1 MSLLAPIAARGP
13 RSVKGDAPAQA
24 ILALTILAGLLAACP
39 ARAQV
44 EKILDTPAGW
54 TYRTGVTSATITSDI
69 NAGLRP
75 FSIHRVSSTTYDVV
89 TVQNSGDYAVS
100 GFGTGNMHY
109 NRTITQ
115 LGNDLANRRLVSLD
129 CYEVSGITQATAI
142 SVPNTGGA
150 AAGWGWLVGQTRQQ
164 IVDWVANSSP
174 SLRILDLSI
183 YTVGGQRYYAAVAVN
198 NTGSQNQGWW
208 WYFDKTPQ
216 EIADLLTQNGARL
229 VDIELETAPTLFT
242 AARFACVMVAQNP
255 GAGWYYGALTEAQ
268 LGEVIGQTGGRLTG
282 LHRYTNSLGSTRFAV
297 SLVDN
302 ANAQT
307 RRVRDLMAAQAT
319 SGSYGFRLKRVGGD
333 VPASLH
339 ENFVFE
345 PASTMKILHGAYAI
359 RECALGNRTLGGLI
373 NVPNRCTDEYNNNV
387 CPEED
392 YNCLPGQESMSTTI
406 QRMLQNSHN
415 GRTRTLEELFT
426 RTTLNSFAD
435 NTAGLGNTQINHT
448 LGCLCGN
455 TPNTT
460 TAADMVRFYEQIADG
475 SFFNST
481 WEGELYDLMANTTA
495 WGYGTSPGTAFYTL
509 RQVIDQEAAQTNLTS
524 TEIANFRAALR
535 YAVKGGAYGCGD
547 TRWRSAAGWV
557 SIPFKV
563 NFMGSWLEL
572 PREYAFATFVDGGTD
587 PGATIAYAASE
598 EILREQ
604 IAEALQTWDNACA
617 VGVAG
622 HPASVTVNEGADAT
636 FTVTPLG
643 AGAAT
648 FRWQGLF
655 NGQWQNLSD
664 FAGGIAGATTATL
677 TVVTATEADERQ
689 YRCRITKD
697 CGVVFSNP
705 ATLTVQPGY
714 ISSAPGALPE
724 RLVLHAPRPNPFN
737 PQVTLSFELP
747 RAVASAVLE
756 IFDVAGRRVRVI
768 SASSLPAGASEFTWD
783 GVDDSGKRQSSGM
796 YLARLSAGGE
806 QSTQRLMMVE

>member
-1 MSLLAPIAARGP
+1 MSRSTSTRFPRGRLVSALAVVLTFVAA
-13 RSVKGDAPAQA
+13 A
-24 ILALTILAGLLAACP
+24 AGP

-44 EKILDTPAGW
+44 EEILDTPAGW
-54 TYRTGVTSATITSDI
+54 TYRYGVTSTTITSDI

-75 FSIHRVSSTTYDVV
+75 FSIQRAGVGLYDVV

-109 NRTITQ
+109 DRTITQ
-115 LGNDLANRRLVSLD
+115 LGNDLTNRRLVSLD
-129 CYEVSGITQATAI
+129 CYEVSGVTRAAAI
-142 SVPNTGGA
+142 SIPNTGGA
-150 AAGWGWLVGQTRQQ
+150 SAGWGWLVGQTRQQ
-164 IVDWVANSSP
+164 IVDWVTNTSP

-183 YTVGGQRYYAAVAVN
+183 YTVGGQKYYAAVAVN
-198 NTGSQNQGWW
+198 NSGAQYQGWW
-208 WYFDKTPQ
+208 WYFDKTPD
-216 EIADLLTQNGARL
+216 EIAALLTQNGARL
-229 VDIELETAPTLFT
+229 VDVELETAATLF
-242 AARFACVMVAQNP
+242 APARFACVMVAQNP
-255 GAGWYYGALTEAQ
+255 GAGWYYGALTETQ

-282 LHRYTNSLGSTRFAV
+282 LHRYTNSLGSLRFAA

-302 ANAQT
+302 ANDQT
-307 RRVRDLMAAQAT
+307 RRVRNYMAAQAT
-319 SGSYGFRLKRVGGD
+319 TGSYGFKLKRVGGD
-333 VPASLH
+333 VLASLN
-339 ENFVFE
+339 ENRVFE

-359 RECALGNRTLGGLI
+359 RDCALGNRTLGGLI
-373 NVPNRCTDEYNNNV
+373 DVPNRCTDDYNNNV
-387 CPEED
+387 CPED
-392 YNCLPGQESMSTTI
+392 NYNCSPGQEALSTTI

-435 NTAGLGNTQINHT
+435 NAAGLTNTQINHT

-460 TAADMVRFYEQIADG
+460 TAADMVSFYEQIADG

-495 WGYGTSPGTAFYTL
+495 WGYSSTPEYAFYTL
-509 RQVIDQEAAQTNLTS
+509 GQVIDQEAAQTNL
-524 TEIANFRAALR
+524 IAGERQAFREALR
-535 YAVKGGAYGCGD
+535 YAVKGGSYGCDD
-547 TRWRSAAGWV
+547 TRWRSSAGWV
-557 SIPFKV
+557 SIPFKL
-563 NFMGSWLEL
+563 NLFGQWLEV
-572 PREYAFATFVDGGTD
+572 PREYAFATFVDGGSD
-587 PGATIAYAASE
+587 PGAKVAYPASE

-604 IAEALQTWDNACA
+604 IREALETWDNACA
-617 VGVAG
+617 VGIAG
-622 HPASVTVNEGADAT
+622 HPASTTVTVGGNAT
-636 FTVTPLG
+636 FSVTPLG

-648 FRWQGLF
+648 YRWQKFSG
-655 NGQWQNLSD
+655 GQWVNIADVAGRVSGVTTSSLSLLSVTELT
-664 FAGGIAGATTATL
+664 AG
-677 TVVTATEADERQ
+677 Q

-697 CGVVFSNP
+697 CGEVFSNA
-705 ATLTVQPGY
+705 ATLTVNPGY

-747 RAVASAVLE
+747 RAVDSAVLE

-783 GVDDSGKRQSSGM
+783 GADDSGKRQSSGM

>member
-1 MSLLAPIAARGP
+1 MSRSTSTRFPGGRLVSALAVVLTFVAA
-13 RSVKGDAPAQA
+13 A
-24 ILALTILAGLLAACP
+24 AGP

-44 EKILDTPAGW
+44 EEILDTPAGW
-54 TYRTGVTSATITSDI
+54 TYRYGVTSTTITSDI

-75 FSIHRVSSTTYDVV
+75 FSIQRAGVGLYDVV

-109 NRTITQ
+109 DRTIAQ
-115 LGNDLANRRLVSLD
+115 LGGDLTNRRLVSLD
-129 CYEVSGITQATAI
+129 CYEVSGVTRAAAI
-142 SVPNTGGA
+142 SIPNTGGA
-150 AAGWGWLVGQTRQQ
+150 SAGWGWLVGQTRQQ
-164 IVDWVANSSP
+164 IVDWVTNTSP
-174 SLRILDLSI
+174 ALRILDLSI
-183 YTVGGQRYYAAVAVN
+183 YTVGGQKYYAAVAVN
-198 NTGSQNQGWW
+198 NSGAQYQGWW
-208 WYFDKTPQ
+208 WYFDKTPD
-216 EIADLLTQNGARL
+216 EIAALLTQNGARL
-229 VDIELETAPTLFT
+229 VDVELETAATLF
-242 AARFACVMVAQNP
+242 APARFACVMVAQNP
-255 GAGWYYGALTEAQ
+255 GAGWYYGALTETQ

-282 LHRYTNSLGSTRFAV
+282 LHRYTNSLGSLRFAA

-302 ANAQT
+302 ANDQT
-307 RRVRDLMAAQAT
+307 RRVRNYMAAQAT
-319 SGSYGFRLKRVGGD
+319 TGSYGFKLKRVGGD
-333 VPASLH
+333 VLASLN
-339 ENFVFE
+339 ENRVFE

-359 RECALGNRTLGGLI
+359 RDCALGNRTLGGLI
-373 NVPNRCTDEYNNNV
+373 DVPNRCTDDYNNNV
-387 CPEED
+387 CPED
-392 YNCLPGQESMSTTI
+392 SYNCSPGQEALSTTI

-435 NTAGLGNTQINHT
+435 NAAGLTNTQINHT

-460 TAADMVRFYEQIADG
+460 TAADMVSFYEQIADG

-495 WGYGTSPGTAFYTL
+495 WGYSSTPEYAFYTL
-509 RQVIDQEAAQTNLTS
+509 GQVIDQEAAQTNLTT
-524 TEIANFRAALR
+524 TERQMFREALR
-535 YAVKGGAYGCGD
+535 YAVKGGSYGCDD
-547 TRWRSAAGWV
+547 TRWRSSAGWV
-557 SIPFKV
+557 SIPFKL
-563 NFMGSWLEL
+563 NLFGQWLEV
-572 PREYAFATFVDGGTD
+572 PREYAFATFVDGGSD
-587 PGATIAYAASE
+587 PGAKVAYPASE

-604 IAEALQTWDNACA
+604 IREALETWDNACA
-617 VGVAG
+617 VGIAG
-622 HPASVTVNEGADAT
+622 HPVSTTVTVGGNAT
-636 FTVTPLG
+636 FSVTPLG

-648 FRWQGLF
+648 YRWQKFSG
-655 NGQWQNLSD
+655 GQWVNIADVAGRVSGVTTSSLSLLSVTELT
-664 FAGGIAGATTATL
+664 AG
-677 TVVTATEADERQ
+677 Q

-697 CGVVFSNP
+697 CGEVFSNA
-705 ATLTVQPGY
+705 ATLTVNPGY

-747 RAVASAVLE
+747 RAVDSAVLE

-783 GVDDSGKRQSSGM
+783 GADDGGKRQSSGM

>member
-1 MSLLAPIAARGP
+1 MSLRTPVAASRPRPVGGGALALAILTVVLAAG
-13 RSVKGDAPAQA
+13 PAQ
-24 ILALTILAGLLAACP
+24 
-39 ARAQV
+39 AQV

-54 TYRTGVTSATITSDI
+54 TYRTGATSATITSDI

-75 FSIHRVSSTTYDVV
+75 FSIQRTSPTTYDVV
-89 TVQNSGDYAVS
+89 TVQNAGDYAVS

-109 NRTITQ
+109 NRTIAQ

-129 CYEVSGITQATAI
+129 CYEVSGATQATAI

-174 SLRILDLSI
+174 ALRVLDLSI
-183 YTVGGQRYYAAVAVN
+183 YTVGGQRYYAAVAVHN
-198 NTGSQNQGWW
+198 SGSQNQGWW

-229 VDIELETAPTLFT
+229 VDVELETAATLF
-242 AARFACVMVAQNP
+242 APARFACVMVAQNP
-255 GAGWYYGALTEAQ
+255 GAGWFYGALTETQ

-282 LHRYTNSLGSTRFAV
+282 LHRYTNALGSTRFSV

-307 RRVRDLMAAQAT
+307 RRVRDYMAAQAT
-319 SGSYGFRLKRVGGD
+319 TGAYGFQLKRVGGD
-333 VPASLH
+333 ILASLN
-339 ENFVFE
+339 ENRVFE
-345 PASTMKILHGAYAI
+345 PASTMKIVHGAYAI
-359 RECALGNRTLGGLI
+359 RECALGNRTLWGLI
-373 NVPNRCTDEYNNNV
+373 DVPNRCTDEYNNNV
-387 CPEED
+387 CPDED
-392 YNCLPGQESMSTTI
+392 YNCSPGREDLSTTI
-406 QRMLQNSHN
+406 ERMLQNSHN

-426 RTTLNSFAD
+426 RATLNSFAD

-460 TAADMVRFYEQIADG
+460 TATDMVSLYEQIADG
-475 SFFNST
+475 SFFDST
-481 WEGELYDLMANTTA
+481 WEGELYDLMVNTTA
-495 WGYGTSPGTAFYTL
+495 WGYGTSPGNSFYTL
-509 RQVIDQEAAQTNLTS
+509 RQVIDQEAAQTDLTAG
-524 TEIANFRAALR
+524 EIEDFRDSLR
-535 YAVKGGAYGCGD
+535 YAHKSGGYSCGD
-547 TRWRSAAGWV
+547 TFWRSKAGWV

-563 NFMGSWLEL
+563 QFLGQWLEVR
-572 PREYAFATFVDGGTD
+572 REYAFAAFVDGGSD
-587 PGATIAYAASE
+587 PGATVAYPACE
-598 EILREQ
+598 ELLREQ
-604 IAEALQTWDNACA
+604 IAEALQTWDNACS
-617 VGVAG
+617 VGIGG
-622 HPASVTVNEGADAT
+622 HPANVTVSEGADAT
-636 FTVTPLG
+636 FTATPAG

-648 FRWQGLF
+648 FRWQWLF
-655 NGQWQNLSD
+655 NGQWQDLSEIAGR
-664 FAGGIAGATTATL
+664 FAGTTTATL
-677 TVVTATEADERQ
+677 TVVTTTEADERQ

-697 CGVVFSNP
+697 CGQVNSNA

-806 QSTQRLMMVE
+806 QSTQRLMMIE

>member
-1 MSLLAPIAARGP
+1 MSPCTRIRT
-13 RSVKGDAPAQA
+13 RRES
-24 ILALTILAGLLAACP
+24 ALTALVAGLVLAAATVAGP

-44 EKILDTPAGW
+44 EEILDTPAGW
-54 TYRTGVTSATITSDI
+54 TYRYGVSSTTITADI

-75 FSIHRVSSTTYDVV
+75 FSIQRAGAGLYDVV

-109 NRTITQ
+109 DRTITQ
-115 LGNDLANRRLVSLD
+115 LGNDLTNRRLVSLD
-129 CYEVSGITQATAI
+129 CYEVSGATRATAI
-142 SVPNTGGA
+142 SIPNTGGA

-164 IVDWVANSSP
+164 IIDWVANSSP
-174 SLRILDLSI
+174 ALRILDLSI
-183 YTVGGQRYYAAVAVN
+183 YSVGGQKYYAAVAVIN
-198 NTGSQNQGWW
+198 SGAQYQGWW

-229 VDIELETAPTLFT
+229 VDVELETAATLF
-242 AARFACVMVAQNP
+242 APARFACVMVAQNP

-282 LHRYTNSLGSTRFAV
+282 LHRYTNSLGSLRFAA

-302 ANAQT
+302 ANPQT
-307 RRVRDLMAAQAT
+307 RRVRDYMAAQAT
-319 SGSYGFRLKRVGGD
+319 AGAYGFKLKRVGGD
-333 VPASLH
+333 VLASLN
-339 ENFVFE
+339 ENRVFE

-359 RECALGNRTLGGLI
+359 RECALGNRDLWGLI
-373 NVPNRCTDEYNNNV
+373 DVPNRCTDEYNNNV
-387 CPEED
+387 CPEDD
-392 YNCLPGQESMSTTI
+392 YNCNSGQENLSTTI

-460 TAADMVRFYEQIADG
+460 TAADMVSFYEQIADG

-481 WEGELYDLMANTTA
+481 WEEELYGLMANTTD
-495 WGYGTSPGTAFYTL
+495 WGYSSTPEFAFYTL
-509 RQVIDQEAAQTNLTS
+509 GQVINQEAAQTSLTAA
-524 TEIANFRAALR
+524 ERQQFREALR
-535 YAVKGGAYGCGD
+535 YAVKGGSYGCGEE
-547 TRWRSAAGWV
+547 RWRSSAGWA

-563 NFMGSWLEL
+563 NFLGQWLESR
-572 PREYAFATFVDGGTD
+572 REYAFTTFVDGGAD
-587 PGATIAYAASE
+587 PGATVAYPASE

-604 IAEALQTWDNACA
+604 IREALETWDDACA
-617 VGVAG
+617 VGIAG
-622 HPASVTVNEGADAT
+622 HPTSTTVTAGGDAA
-636 FTVTPLG
+636 FSVTPLG

-648 FRWQGLF
+648 YRWQKF
-655 NGQWQNLSD
+655 SSGQWLNIGD
-664 FAGGIAGATTATL
+664 TAGRVSGATTASL
-677 TVVTATEADERQ
+677 SLLSVTEATAGQ

-697 CGVVFSNP
+697 CGEVFSNA

-747 RAVASAVLE
+747 RAVAAAELE

-768 SASSLPAGASEFTWD
+768 SANSLPAGASEFTWD
-783 GVDDSGKRQSSGM
+783 GADDRGQRLPSGM

>member
-1 MSLLAPIAARGP
+1 MSFCTPTAVRRTGPARGRARALAVP
-13 RSVKGDAPAQA
+13 
-24 ILALTILAGLLAACP
+24 ALTILAALLAAFP

-54 TYRTGVTSATITSDI
+54 TYRTGVTSATITADI

-75 FSIHRVSSTTYDVV
+75 FSIQRVSSTTYDIV
-89 TVQNSGDYAVS
+89 TLQNTGDYAVS

-109 NRTITQ
+109 NRTLTQ
-115 LGNDLANRRLVSLD
+115 LGNDLTNRRLVSLD
-129 CYEVSGITQATAI
+129 CYEVSGTTQATAI

-174 SLRILDLSI
+174 ALRILDLSI

-229 VDIELETAPTLFT
+229 VDVELETSATLLT
-242 AARFACVMVAQNP
+242 PARFACVMVAQNP
-255 GAGWYYGALTEAQ
+255 GAGWFYGALTEAQ

-282 LHRYTNSLGSTRFAV
+282 LHRYANALGSTRFSV

-307 RRVRDLMAAQAT
+307 RRVRDYMAAQAT
-319 SGSYGFRLKRVGGD
+319 TGSYGFKLKRVGGE
-333 VPASLH
+333 VPASLN
-339 ENFVFE
+339 ENRVFE

-359 RECALGNRTLGGLI
+359 RECALGNRTLWGLI
-373 NVPNRCTDEYNNNV
+373 DVPNRCTDEYHNNV
-387 CPEED
+387 CPEDD
-392 YNCLPGQESMSTTI
+392 YNCEPGQESMSTTI
-406 QRMLQNSHN
+406 RRMLQNSHN

-460 TAADMVRFYEQIADG
+460 TATDMVSLYEQIADG
-475 SFFNST
+475 SFFDGT
-481 WEGELYDLMANTTA
+481 WEGELYDLMVNTTD
-495 WGYGTSPGTAFYTL
+495 WGYGTSPGSSFYTL
-509 RQVIDQEAAQTNLTS
+509 RQIIDQEAAQTDLTAG
-524 TEIANFRAALR
+524 EIADFRAALR
-535 YAVKGGAYGCGD
+535 YAHKSGGYSCGD
-547 TRWRSAAGWV
+547 TFWRSKAGWA
-557 SIPFKV
+557 SIPFKI
-563 NFMGSWLEL
+563 NFLGQWLQA
-572 PREYAFATFVDGGTD
+572 PRDYAFATFVDGGTD
-587 PGATIAYAASE
+587 PGATVAYAASE
-598 EILREQ
+598 ELLREQ
-604 IAEALQTWDNACA
+604 IAEALQTWDNACS
-617 VGVAG
+617 VGIAG
-622 HPASVTVNEGADAT
+622 HPAGATVDEGDDAT

-655 NGQWQNLSD
+655 NGQWQNLLD
-664 FAGGIAGATTATL
+664 YAGGIAGATTATL

-689 YRCRITKD
+689 YRCRIIKD
-697 CGVVFSNP
+697 CGEVFSNP

-724 RLVLHAPRPNPFN
+724 RLVVHAPRPNPFN
-737 PQVTLSFELP
+737 PQVTLSFGLP
-747 RAVASAVLE
+747 RAVDAAVLE

-768 SASSLPAGASEFTWD
+768 SASSLPAGTGEFTWD
-783 GVDDSGKRQSSGM
+783 GADDRGQRLPSGM

-806 QSTQRLMMVE
+806 QSTQRLMMIE